1 MDNQTTF
8 LNEFNVTAPEL
19 SKDVNVI
26 VAPGSGSSTLIEKT
40 ITENGTYYA
49 SQDDADGYSSVEVNV
64 EDSDMH
70 TYSTTEQ
77 IVGTWIDGK
86 PLYEITYSGN
96 FRGET
101 EITDI
106 DVSSLNAETWVKIQG
121 ITSVT
126 NAYGIKYAQPLTYA
140 YAGPDSSS
148 PSELMT
154 IWYRGTSNEKVIRM
168 CYSYD
173 TVTANFKYYV
183 VLQYTKTT
191 DTANT

>member
-49 SQDDADGYSSVEVNV
+49 SQDDANGYSSVTVEVAH
-64 EDSDMH
+64 MH

-77 IVGTWIDGK
+77 CIGTWIDGK

-96 FRGET
+96 FREET

-106 DVSSLNAETWVKIQG
+106 DVSGLNAETWVKIQA
-121 ITSVT
+121 ITSAT
-126 NAYGIKYAQPLTYA
+126 NSSGTKYAQPLTYA
-140 YAGPDSSS
+140 YAGPNSSI

-154 IWYRGTSNEKVIRM
+154 IWYRGTSDEKVIRM
-168 CYSYD
+168 CYDYT